1 MRLLPAWLPP
11 LQLPLVRS
19 NNLSPPRQKTLPFN
33 RSAPQLR
40 KEQPISLIDED
51 SYRLNAT
58 VTPGLVH
65 EMNNLLT
72 GIYFNLESVC
82 ELFDANHPASEAL
95 KEINQGVEHIKELLG
110 RTAQIHLN
118 TSERE
123 ENYHDFEVLVSS
135 QLDLLRLIFPKTFR
149 ISITAPDHP
158 LHIHVA
164 EYPIRVALMGVA
176 SIIKSIVREGKPEI
190 GLTIHSQ
197 ESLAS
202 TGSLPSNSATR
213 LVAVSISFPSSIE
226 ANASLEE
233 DLASQ
238 PSLGTSLARTKAIM
252 REVEGELYLTFKK
265 ETDRSEVFL
274 VLPEVEINL

>member
-1 MRLLPAWLPP
+1 M
-11 LQLPLVRS
+11 
-19 NNLSPPRQKTLPFN
+19 
-33 RSAPQLR
+33 R

-72 GIYFNLESVC
+72 GIYFNLETVR
-82 ELFDANHPASEAL
+82 EVFDANHPASEAL
-95 KEINQGVEHIKELLG
+95 KEINQGVERIKDLLG

-149 ISITAPDHP
+149 ISILKPDHP
-158 LHIHVA
+158 LHVHVA

-202 TGSLPSNSATR
+202 TGALPSVSATGK
-213 LVAVSISFPSSIE
+213 VAVGISFPSSID

-238 PSLGTSLARTKAIM
+238 PPLGTSLARTKAIM

-265 ETDRSEVFL
+265 ETFRSEVFL

>member
-1 MRLLPAWLPP
+1 MSKA
-11 LQLPLVRS
+11 
-19 NNLSPPRQKTLPFN
+19 
-33 RSAPQLR
+33 
-40 KEQPISLIDED
+40 QPISLIDED
-51 SYRLNAT
+51 SCRLNAT

-72 GIYFNLESVC
+72 GIYFNLETIR
-82 ELFDANHPASEAL
+82 ELFDSNHPASESL
-95 KEINQGVEHIKELLG
+95 EEINQGVERIKDLLG

-118 TSERE
+118 TTERE
-123 ENYHDFEVLVSS
+123 ENYHDFETLVSS

-149 ISITAPDHP
+149 ISISAPDHP

-164 EYPIRVALMGVA
+164 EYPVRVALMGVA
-176 SIIKSIVREGKPEI
+176 SIIKSIVSQGKSEI

-197 ESLAS
+197 ESLACS
-202 TGSLPSNSATR
+202 GSLPSDSATGK
-213 LVAVSISFPSSIE
+213 VAVSISFPSSIE

-238 PSLGTSLARTKAIM
+238 PPIGTSLARTKAIM
-252 REVEGELYLTFKK
+252 REVGGELCLTFKK
-265 ETDRSEVFL
+265 ETARSEVFL